1 MKIYTKVGD
10 QGQTS
15 LVDGKKVS
23 KSELRIDTYGT
34 VDELNSHIGLLISNL
49 NSEILFKNEIFS
61 IQELQKWLFE
71 LGSQLACAD
80 PKISVKLPTLK
91 ATHIITLENWIDAFA
106 SELPPLK
113 NFILPGGHRASSQAH
128 ICRTVARRAER
139 LCVQLSENEKLD
151 YPAIPFLNRL
161 SDYFFMLARVI
172 NHRLNIKSIE
182 WLPE

>member
-61 IQELQKWLFE
+61 IHELQKWLFE
-71 LGSQLACAD
+71 LGSQLACSD
-80 PKISVKLPTLK
+80 PKISAKLPTLK
-91 ATHIITLENWIDAFA
+91 SSHIDTLEKWIDSMD

-139 LCVQLSENEKLD
+139 LCVRLSEIEKLD